1 MAAPKKKPSWLLE
14 TDSKELN
21 GMSFD
26 DVMNKAS
33 LPFKPTA
40 HLEDGTP
47 KPWKFV
53 PRDPQEEKDEELHL
67 LLQSTSLFL
76 FLLPR
81 RGGDRRDR
89 LVNCRFSASTSFV
102 LPPAC
107 CLPRAKR
114 RGGQRDL
121 RKNGGAGGEE

>member
-53 PRDPQEEKDEELHL
+53 PRDPQEEKDEELFWAVTCNDPEATEKL
-67 LLQSTSLFL
+67 LAD
-76 FLLPR
+76 
-81 RGGDRRDR
+81 G
-89 LVNCRFSASTSFV
+89 
-102 LPPAC
+102 
-107 CLPRAKR
+107 AKPDGYR
-114 RGGQRDL
+114 HAVSYWL
-121 RKNGGAGGEE
+121 